1 MCFSKITGLMSPS
14 RTIMRVA
21 SGKKATDTG
30 PMTFRNTVD
39 EGNVLGINPK
49 KPAQD
54 TSAAELE
61 AQRQARITKNVS
73 DINSAYAGRER
84 QYADFAKALQTKYTG
99 DLSRQ
104 YADANRNLK
113 FELAGSGL
121 TGGSVAADKGRDL
134 GREMAEG
141 TTAVQ
146 SKVNQAEAGLR
157 SQDENARTQLIALA
171 QAGGDIGNAAGQT
184 SSMLQ
189 ANLQGANGAA
199 ASLGDIFGST
209 AATYKTLQ
217 EARNLRRGLTSS
229 YEQVYGSGIGRPG
242 VR

>member
-21 SGKKATDTG
+21 NGKKITDTG

-39 EGNVLGINPK
+39 EGNLLGINPK

-61 AQRQARITKNVS
+61 AERQARISKNVA
-73 DINSAYAGRER
+73 DINSAYAGRES
-84 QYADFAKALQTKYTG
+84 QYKQFADALRTKYTG
-99 DLSRQ
+99 DLNRQ

-113 FELAGSGL
+113 FELAGAGL
-121 TGGSVAADKGRDL
+121 TGGSRAADAGRDL
-134 GREMAEG
+134 GREMAQG
-141 TTAVQ
+141 TTDVQ

-157 SQDENARTQLIALA
+157 SQDENARTQLISLA
-171 QAGGDIGNAAGQT
+171 QAGGDIGSPALQAN
-184 SSMLQ
+184 SMLQ

-199 ASLGDIFGST
+199 PTLGDVFGST
-209 AATYKTLQ
+209 AATYKALQ